1 MQRASPQL
9 EEKGVEE
16 AEAELFTDDFETSK
30 EAAASRIRSH
40 YHTLRSMFRN
50 VRPFLQTEN
59 LAKYR
64 LLENSW
70 EKII

>member
-1 MQRASPQL
+1 LIAGPLLQRASPQL

-16 AEAELFTDDFETSK
+16 AEAELFTDDFETLK

-50 VRPFLQTEN
+50 VRPL
-59 LAKYR
+59 LAKR
-64 LLENSW
+64 ILWKL
-70 EKII
+70 I

>member
-16 AEAELFTDDFETSK
+16 AEEEELSTDDFETSK

-40 YHTLRSMFRN
+40 ILRRM
-50 VRPFLQTEN
+50 LQ
-59 LAKYR
+59 KD
-64 LLENSW
+64 
-70 EKII
+70 

>member
-16 AEAELFTDDFETSK
+16 AEEEEELSTDDFETSK

-40 YHTLRSMFRN
+40 ILRRM
-50 VRPFLQTEN
+50 LQ
-59 LAKYR
+59 KD
-64 LLENSW
+64 
-70 EKII
+70 